1 VQHLRLDERVQLKLT
16 LEQICNLAVSS
27 SMPFV
32 QSSALEQVSYDDLTQ
47 TLCATFRNTGRT
59 FIYEEVPQEIYDSL
73 LFADSL
79 GAYFENH
86 IRDRF
91 PFREI

>member
-1 VQHLRLDERVQLKLT
+1 
-16 LEQICNLAVSS
+16 
-27 SMPFV
+27 MPFV
-32 QSSALEQVSYDDLTQ
+32 QSSALEQISYDDVTH

-59 FIYEEVPQEIYDSL
+59 FIYEEVPQEIYDCL

-79 GAYFENH
+79 GAYFNTH
-86 IRDRF
+86 IRDCF